1 MKISLTANNHTE
13 LSFPSLNIDLSL
25 FFLINTQLRIGKL
38 YINGWPAKQEKASQK
53 GAVYHQVWQ
62 WSRLHDQLFKRKGM
76 FPYFLHLRK
85 RLYNS
90 TLRAYTEE
98 LEAFDHCF
106 SLPWSSGIVS
116 SAKIDLKGNSP
127 EYAGVPHFCTP
138 SFYGSKFPKWC
149 SSVQQDKYCSAN
161 APQLVRRRRRQW
173 VRQKSNRFRLAKQQ
187 LCTCITLFCT
197 FLCCRCT
204 ATTWDCLISRFM

>member
-1 MKISLTANNHTE
+1 MKISVTANNHTE

-53 GAVYHQVWQ
+53 GAVYHEVWQ
-62 WSRLHDQLFKRKGM
+62 WSGLHDQLFKRKGM
-76 FPYFLHLRK
+76 FPYFLHLQK

-98 LEAFDHCF
+98 LEAFWPLF
-106 SLPWSSGIVS
+106 FPAMIFRNSVKGKNRPKSL
-116 SAKIDLKGNSP
+116 

-138 SFYGSKFPKWC
+138 SFYRSKFPKWC

-161 APQLVRRRRRQW
+161 APQLMRRRRRQRE
-173 VRQKSNRFRLAKQQ
+173 RQKTNRFR
-187 LCTCITLFCT
+187 
-197 FLCCRCT
+197 
-204 ATTWDCLISRFM
+204 